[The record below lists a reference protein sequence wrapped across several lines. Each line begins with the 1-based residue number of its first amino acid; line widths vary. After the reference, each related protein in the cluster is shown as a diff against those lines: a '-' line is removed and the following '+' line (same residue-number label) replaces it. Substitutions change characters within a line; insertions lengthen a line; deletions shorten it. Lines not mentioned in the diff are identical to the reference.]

1 MEPLTDKRDP
11 MIVTRNLFDD
21 WKQQH
26 EEWDGVSDLI
36 REAGYGTPP
45 IQTPPIAA
53 PQTPSTGYP
62 AHGCTSHNQSL

>member
-1 MEPLTDKRDP
+1 

-36 REAGYGTPP
+36 RE
-45 IQTPPIAA
+45 
-53 PQTPSTGYP
+53 TG
-62 AHGCTSHNQSL
+62 